1 MLSFQVE
8 GMSCGHCRTTVTA
21 AIRTIEPTAKVD
33 VDLQSGL
40 VTVAP
45 AAERL
50 GVDRAAIVEA
60 IRKAGYQTR

>member
-1 MLSFQVE
+1 LSFQVE
-8 GMSCGHCRTTVTA
+8 GMSCGHCRSSVTA

-45 AAERL
+45 AR
-50 GVDRAAIVEA
+50 DRAAIVEA
-60 IRKAGYQTR
+60 IRKAGYETR

>member
-45 AAERL
+45 AA

-60 IRKAGYQTR
+60 IRKAGYQTP

>member
-45 AAERL
+45 A
-50 GVDRAAIVEA
+50 DRAAIVEA
-60 IRKAGYQTR
+60 IRKAGCQTR